1 MLYKSVLLLIL
12 AGCFQISFLLMII
25 RRMREKLLR
34 SKESNKQNE
43 VFARPM
49 YFVYIAPQENSN
61 HLFGQKLKTYNINLA
76 IVQIAAMVHIKC

>member
-1 MLYKSVLLLIL
+1 MLHKSVLLLIL

-43 VFARPM
+43 VFARPIL
-49 YFVYIAPQENSN
+49 YILHLRRIQTFYLVKNS
-61 HLFGQKLKTYNINLA
+61 KLTTLIW
-76 IVQIAAMVHIKC
+76 Q